1 MQRTRITA
9 KLLVGLAVTAVSGCV
24 SVAPGTVPSA
34 PHPGPGATGPA
45 QDVAPQIVQ
54 PPGREGLEAVPDP
67 SRPPPDRPS
76 SPAPPAADSAAAPGG
91 RPAGA
96 ARPPERA
103 DPPQR
108 RAPGRTPGI
117 PSVTVPAVPRV
128 PDGGADVCA
137 LGRGYG
143 GWPAGSPQARICSET
158 YGR

>member
-24 SVAPGTVPSA
+24 SVAPGTISSP
-34 PHPGPGATGPA
+34 PPGPGATGPA

-54 PPGREGLEAVPDP
+54 PPAREGLEVVPDP
-67 SRPPPDRPS
+67 SGPPARPS
-76 SPAPPAADSAAAPGG
+76 SPAPPAAGSPTETRRAG
-91 RPAGA
+91 PAGA

-108 RAPGRTPGI
+108 RAPHRAPRV
-117 PSVTVPAVPRV
+117 PSVTVPALPRV
-128 PDGGADVCA
+128 PGGADVCT

-143 GWPAGSPQARICSET
+143 GWPAGSPQARICSEA

>member
-24 SVAPGTVPSA
+24 SVAPGSVSSP
-34 PHPGPGATGPA
+34 PPGPGATGPA

-54 PPGREGLEAVPDP
+54 PPAREGLEVVPDP
-67 SRPPPDRPS
+67 TRPAARPS
-76 SPAPPAADSAAAPGG
+76 SPAPPAAGSPTETRRAG
-91 RPAGA
+91 PAGA

-108 RAPGRTPGI
+108 R
-117 PSVTVPAVPRV
+117 VPDRAPRV
-128 PDGGADVCA
+128 PSVAVPALPRVPGGADVCA

-143 GWPAGSPQARICSET
+143 GWPAGSPQARICSEA